1 MQQHWLQGSSASVEE
16 QAILESDPDMDTGDL
31 SYKYMLCLM
40 KCCPCLRPETE
51 EEIEARNRPAKSAQY
66 V

>member
-1 MQQHWLQGSSASVEE
+1 
-16 QAILESDPDMDTGDL
+16 MDTGDL